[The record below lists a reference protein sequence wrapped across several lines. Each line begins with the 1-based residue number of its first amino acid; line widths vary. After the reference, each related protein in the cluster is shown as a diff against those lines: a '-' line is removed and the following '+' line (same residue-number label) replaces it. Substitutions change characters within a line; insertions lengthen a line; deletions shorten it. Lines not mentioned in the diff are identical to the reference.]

1 MLMVVMIKRLE
12 FMSTSFSVTIE
23 PRIAS
28 SVEIGNMSSE
38 FSPDYKWI
46 FYYRNFCKF
55 ERRRMLMI

>member
-12 FMSTSFSVTIE
+12 FMSTSFSLTIE
-23 PRIAS
+23 PRIVS

-46 FYYRNFCKF
+46 FYYRKLDNNNK
-55 ERRRMLMI
+55 